1 MSKIVSFFKSIR
13 LRQVLTTFLLGALLL
28 FNTACSGAAQA
39 KLSDSVKPAMG
50 DGGPRPVG
58 QNQPYEGGM
67 NNFDDTAPGQAA
79 RGTGGKVN
87 TLVDNA
93 ARNRARGPESAKAV
107 LDAGRQAPERAK
119 AAAENVK
126 EGAKNAQREAQSIGD
141 RVAGSA
147 ERATDKAKELGD
159 RISKGA
165 DNVKDNVVGS
175 DS

>member
-1 MSKIVSFFKSIR
+1 MSKIVSFIKSIR

-39 KLSDSVKPAMG
+39 KLSDSVKAPG

-67 NNFDDTAPGQAA
+67 NNFDDAAPGQAA
-79 RGTGGKVN
+79 KGTSSKADA
-87 TLVDNA
+87 LVDNA
-93 ARNRARGPESAKAV
+93 ARNRARGPEDAKTV
-107 LDAGRQAPERAK
+107 LNSGRQVPERAK

-126 EGAKNAQREAQSIGD
+126 EGAKNAQREAQSVGD

-165 DNVKDNVVGS
+165 ENVKDNVVGS